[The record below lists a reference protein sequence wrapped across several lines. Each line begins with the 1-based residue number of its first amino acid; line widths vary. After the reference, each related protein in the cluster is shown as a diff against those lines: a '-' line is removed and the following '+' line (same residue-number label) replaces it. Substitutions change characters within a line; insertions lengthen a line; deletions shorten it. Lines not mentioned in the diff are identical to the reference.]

1 MALFSERKGIRPLQK
16 AIQRESM
23 DEELRTRLW
32 NALYKKIWS
41 QWSNSGVY
49 GPKDTESLVI
59 EAVVDHIWNEYLK
72 RPLDTCPPFD
82 PQIRGSSYSELR
94 NYFFSADWWQVFDFT
109 GFVVQNFPA
118 DLFPD
123 IPKAFNHV
131 LETENSAYRV
141 VNGEITEITDE
152 QEIQSI
158 ETAFES
164 PSLGARKHFENALK
178 LLSDRKEP
186 DYPNSIKESISAVES
201 ACRTVSGNPK
211 ATLGDCLKAIQKD
224 RPLHPAFKEALNK
237 LYGYTSDEGGIR
249 HSLSDAP
256 AAQLSYADA
265 KFMLVTCTAFVNYL
279 FTRAAEDSL
288 PLSSN
293 G

>member
-1 MALFSERKGIRPLQK
+1 MYGNYDRQSETIHGI
-16 AIQRESM
+16 I
-23 DEELRTRLW
+23 
-32 NALYKKIWS
+32 KITWIKYFKMP
-41 QWSNSGVY
+41 V
-49 GPKDTESLVI
+49 
-59 EAVVDHIWNEYLK
+59 
-72 RPLDTCPPFD
+72 DTCPSFD
-82 PQIRGSSYSELR
+82 PSNHDSSYNQLR
-94 NYFFSADWWQVFDFT
+94 NQFFTAEWWEVFDLVEFLISHIQRDFAPKLT
-109 GFVVQNFPA
+109 
-118 DLFPD
+118 DLL
-123 IPKAFNHV
+123 NNV

-164 PSLGARKHFENALK
+164 PSHGARKHFENALK
-178 LLSDRKEP
+178 LLSDRKDP

-293 G
+293 E